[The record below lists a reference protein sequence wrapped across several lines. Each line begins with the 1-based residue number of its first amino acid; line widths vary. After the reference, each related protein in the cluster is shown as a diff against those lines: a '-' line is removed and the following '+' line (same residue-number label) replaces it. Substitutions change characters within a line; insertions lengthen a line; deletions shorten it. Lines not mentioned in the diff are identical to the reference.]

1 MATMNL
7 VRDCE
12 ADKDGVKEPVGD
24 GGEIQFTAAVGDRWW
39 RSALDLWPLG
49 LCLRRWATET
59 AARRVE
65 LDSWCCLTPM
75 LGLLIL
81 FWFFLF
87 FFFFFWIFF
96 SIDKNQE

>member
-1 MATMNL
+1 MNL
-7 VRDCE
+7 VRDYE

-24 GGEIQFTAAVGDRWW
+24 GGEIQFTEAVGDRWW

-59 AARRVE
+59 AARGVE

-81 FWFFLF
+81 FWFFLIF
-87 FFFFFWIFF
+87 LFFFWIFF
-96 SIDKNQE
+96 QSI